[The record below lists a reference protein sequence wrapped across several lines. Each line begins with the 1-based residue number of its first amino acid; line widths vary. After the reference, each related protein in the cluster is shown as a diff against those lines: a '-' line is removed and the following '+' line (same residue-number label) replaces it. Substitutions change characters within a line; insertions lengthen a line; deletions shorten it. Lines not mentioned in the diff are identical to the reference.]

1 MAKNILIVN
10 YKVGSEA
17 YQALSEMKRE
27 TGNDNYVI
35 LQAIVVKME
44 DGQLVAQDGF
54 DTGVATADDTWK
66 GGLLGSLIGIL
77 GGPFGVLLGGSLGLA
92 IGNAVDVGDAL
103 KNASLIQRAGECI
116 AEGETALILLADEQY
131 ETALTAKLNSF
142 DVTITRLAADEVE
155 AEVRHAAEVERKLAK
170 EEREKYIA
178 EKREEINDNLTD
190 LYNKSTDLKL

>member
-35 LQAIVVKME
+35 LQAVVVKME

-155 AEVRHAAEVERKLAK
+155 V
-170 EEREKYIA
+170 
-178 EKREEINDNLTD
+178 
-190 LYNKSTDLKL
+190 S